1 MPSIQVDI
9 SEETARHITELAKH
23 CTEADEKRNGATT
36 HGALTVETLLTMLA
50 EDAGMMMSRP
60 GSWEGSN
67 MWTVFEGHG
76 YQF

>member
-1 MPSIQVDI
+1 MPSIQIEI
-9 SEETARHITELAKH
+9 SDETAQRIAELAEQ
-23 CTEADEKRNGATT
+23 CTEADQQRNGATT
-36 HGALTVETLLTMLA
+36 HGALTIETVLTMLA